1 MTKRL
6 IRSALVALSLLVGSA
21 LPGLAADTTI
31 GDLTI
36 AGAFTRATLPNAP
49 VGGAYLTITNSGA
62 ADDRLVSASTP
73 AAGMTQIH
81 EMKMD
86 GDVMKMNELPDG
98 LVVPAGQTVK
108 LEPGGYHL
116 MLMKLTG
123 PLVEGTKVP
132 VTLTFEKA
140 GTVEVE
146 VEVGGIAAKAPAMD
160 HAMHG
165 DNATEGHH
173 DHAAHMAMDS
183 SGMSDVDAI
192 GAMQKAMF
200 DKPGSPLIMG
210 PVIVAGQYAVSDWA
224 QNDTGGRAL
233 LRKTEKGWAIHLCSG
248 DALKDAIQLVKLGVP
263 EAAAHQIA
271 EALAEAEASVEPAL
285 LKQFSAFDGVMMI
298 DESLM

>member
-36 AGAFTRATLPNAP
+36 TGAFTRATLPNAP
-49 VGGAYLTITNSGA
+49 VGGAYLTITNSGT

-98 LVVPAGQTVK
+98 LVIPAGQSVA

-116 MLMKLTG
+116 MLMQLTG

-146 VEVGGIAAKAPAMD
+146 VDVGGIAAKEPAMD

-165 DNATEGHH
+165 DNGGGHH
-173 DHAAHMAMDS
+173 DHAAHMAMDT

-200 DKPGSPLIMG
+200 DKPDSPLTMG
-210 PVIVAGQYAVSDWA
+210 PVIVAGEFAVTDWA
-224 QNDTGGRAL
+224 QGGTGGRAL
-233 LRKTEKGWAIHLCSG
+233 LRKTEKGWGIHLCAG
-248 DALKDAIQLVKLGVP
+248 DALKDAAQLVKLGVP
-263 EAAAHQIA
+263 EAAANQIA
-271 EALAEAEASVEPAL
+271 TQLAAAEASVDPAL
-285 LKQFSAFDGVMMI
+285 LKQFSAFDGVMMV